1 MARTEAASYLQR
13 GRAERS
19 RMGALQ
25 QMRAKLL
32 KMAPFEIR
40 PFAEK
45 GVLRGALTML
55 AILDCRKFD
64 TACVIGNLQKTVI
77 AWPGTSIDDCAL
89 CKCVFK
95 SGMQHFRYKR
105 LPIVVVDLNRIE
117 PLEAFEMVKQV
128 FDKITPHMHC
138 KTIGIAMVALPVCK
152 NMVRKRGMR
161 GENLECA
168 QKLFALPNVQ
178 VAIIVVPMEQRPE
191 VKRNVLKAT
200 VGERLPVSINGRLKL
215 IALIMKDQGDE
226 IEHGFPA
233 DVAGFV
239 NENREL
245 PHGESPQIPKM
256 PGGTPRPLTAPS
268 CEATAC
274 SIARPCLHRG
284 RDDF

>member
-32 KMAPFEIR
+32 KMPPFEIR

-45 GVLRGALTML
+45 GALRGALTML

-77 AWPGTSIDDCAL
+77 AWPGTSIDNCAF

-95 SGMQHFRYKR
+95 SGMQHFHYKR

-128 FDKITPHMHC
+128 FDKIAPHMRC

-161 GENLECA
+161 SENLECA

-226 IEHGFPA
+226 IEHGFPPMSP
-233 DVAGFV
+233 DSSTKT
-239 NENREL
+239 
-245 PHGESPQIPKM
+245 ESSLMANPPKYQKCR
-256 PGGTPRPLTAPS
+256 GGTPRPLTAPS
-268 CEATAC
+268 CEATEY
-274 SIARPCLHRG
+274 SIAHR
-284 RDDF
+284 RLR